1 MFQSV
6 TECCRVLQS
15 ITEYYRVLQSVSGA
29 STWTNFWACFT
40 WSSPELRIYYTCVF
54 QRQWDRLYNGG
65 AISTGSV
72 QWLCSVPP
80 PPPSLATCTIQHC
93 NILDNIKMVAVARAD
108 RHLLTTD
115 EQPSL
120 LSLITTLKSFSLR
133 LLIHFSPYFS
143 SQFVLAKNCN
153 RLCQRRGTF

>member
-1 MFQSV
+1 MCFIFDILQNSAYHTDVCFRDSEIGCIMGEPFQ
-6 TECCRVLQS
+6 L
-15 ITEYYRVLQSVSGA
+15 
-29 STWTNFWACFT
+29 
-40 WSSPELRIYYTCVF
+40 
-54 QRQWDRLYNGG
+54 
-65 AISTGSV
+65 V
-72 QWLCSVPP
+72 QFNDYAAFPHPP
-80 PPPSLATCTIQHC
+80 PLATCTIQHC